1 MEGTGPHTPRPAAV
15 AAAALALAL
24 AATGCAGGA
33 DDRDENTVRI
43 AYQKFGTFIAMDS
56 LMQKVKEEFEAD
68 NPGVTVELQAI
79 EAPAEDYQTQVNL
92 MNGSAGEAPDLIYQD
107 SFTINQDADA
117 GYLMP
122 LDEYFDAWEDAGLFS
137 PQEAEAVTSLSGE
150 RYGVMLG
157 TDVRGLWYN
166 ADLLEQA
173 GVETPWEPATWDEVL
188 EAARAVKGEF
198 GDGVA
203 PLNVYSGTPA
213 GEAAS
218 LQGFQMLLSGT
229 DDALFDEGSE
239 KWVTG
244 AAGFTESLEFVHTV
258 FDEDLGLDVQDA
270 LDTNVGTV
278 NNEERFPS
286 GELAISL
293 EGSWATQ
300 SWIPEANRP
309 WDGWEDSM
317 RFTPMPT
324 REGQGEGATSMSGGW
339 ALSMGAHATDPELA
353 WEVMTYALSREN
365 AVKFAIEG
373 GQIPVRSDVAEDPA
387 FLENAPLAEEFAALV
402 DITGFRPAYSE
413 YPRVSIAVQEA
424 MEAVMLGEATPEEAA
439 ELYAQEVEGLVGPDN
454 VTGGS

>member
-1 MEGTGPHTPRPAAV
+1 MKGTGPHTTRAAAATAAAV
-15 AAAALALAL
+15 ALALV
-24 AATGCAGGA
+24 ATGCGGGA
-33 DDRDENTVRI
+33 ADRDENTVRI

-56 LMQKVKEEFEAD
+56 LMRKVKEEFEAD
-68 NPGVTVELQAI
+68 NPGVTVELQAV

-92 MNGSAGEAPDLIYQD
+92 MNGSASEAPDLIYQD

-122 LDEYFDAWEDAGLFS
+122 LDEYFGSWEDAGQFS
-137 PQEAEAVTSLSGE
+137 TQEAQAVTSLSGE

-166 ADLLEQA
+166 TELLEQA

-188 EAARAVKGEF
+188 DAARAVKAEF
-198 GDGVA
+198 GDEVT

-229 DDALFDEGSE
+229 EDALFDDRSQ

-244 AAGFTESLEFVHTV
+244 SRGFTDSLGFVQTV
-258 FDEDLGLDVQDA
+258 FDEGLGLDVQDA

-278 NNEERFPS
+278 NNEERFPA

-309 WDGWEDSM
+309 WDGWEDVM
-317 RFTPMPT
+317 AFTPMPT
-324 REGQGEGATSMSGGW
+324 QNGQGAGATSMSGGW
-339 ALSMGAHATDPELA
+339 ALSMGSRATDPELA
-353 WEVMTYALSREN
+353 WEVMTYALSQEN
-365 AVKFAIEG
+365 AVKFAVEG
-373 GQIPVRSDVAEDPA
+373 GQIPVRTDVAEDPA
-387 FLENAPLAEEFAALV
+387 FLENAPMAEEFAALV

-439 ELYAQEVEGLVGPDN
+439 ALYAQEVEGIVGPDN
-454 VTGGS
+454 VTSGS

>member
-1 MEGTGPHTPRPAAV
+1 MRRRRHHALVAGT
-15 AAAALALAL
+15 
-24 AATGCAGGA
+24 AATVLAFVTTGCSGE
-33 DDRDENTVRI
+33 DRDANTVQI
-43 AYQKFGTFIAMDS
+43 AYMQYGTFHAMNS
-56 LMQKVKEEFEAD
+56 LMEKVKEEFEAQ
-68 NPGVTVELQAI
+68 NPDVTIELNAI

-92 MNGSAGEAPDLIYQD
+92 MNQSASEAPDLIYQD
-107 SFTINQDADA
+107 TFTINQDADA
-117 GYLMP
+117 GYLMA
-122 LDEYFDAWEDAGLFS
+122 LDEYFDAWEDAENFS
-137 PQEAEAVTSLSGE
+137 VQEAQAVTSLSGE

-166 ADLLEQA
+166 SELLEQA
-173 GVETPWEPATWDEVL
+173 GVGTPWEPATWDEAL
-188 EAARAVKGEF
+188 DAARAVQDEF
-198 GDGVA
+198 GDEVTA
-203 PLNVYSGTPA
+203 LNVYSGTPA

-229 DDALFDEGSE
+229 EDALFDDGSQ

-244 AAGFTESLEFVHTV
+244 SQGFTDSLEFVRTV
-258 FDEDLGLDVQDA
+258 YDEGLALDVQDA

-278 NNEERFPS
+278 NNEERFPAV
-286 GELAISL
+286 EMAISL

-309 WDGWEDSM
+309 WGGGEDVM
-317 RFTPMPT
+317 EFTPMPT
-324 REGQGEGATSMSGGW
+324 RNGQGTGATSMSGGW
-339 ALSMGAHATDPELA
+339 ALSMGSQATDPELA

-373 GQIPVRSDVAEDPA
+373 GQIPVRADVAEDPA
-387 FLENAPLAEEFAALV
+387 FLDNAPMAEDFAALV

-439 ELYAQEVEGLVGPDN
+439 DLYSQEVEGIVGPEN